1 MSLKYFILS
10 KKGILTKFLK
20 IEFQGFKKAFI
31 HQQVYHIFIEQY
43 TFYSD
48 V

>member
-1 MSLKYFILS
+1 MHKIPLNSLEA
-10 KKGILTKFLK
+10 LK
-20 IEFQGFKKAFI
+20 SPAFI